1 MVRQRLS
8 EDLVI
13 ACAGRLADDAGFG
26 AVTLSSVASELG
38 VATSALYNHCAG
50 LDGLHRQLAVT
61 ATNELVQTLR
71 TAAIGTGGDR
81 ALAAMAAAYRDYA
94 LDHPG
99 RFAATLRPP
108 AVDDPRLHE
117 ANRSVIDTFALVYA
131 AMGFDPQACERA
143 AQSTRSALHG
153 FLALEHTSARPST
166 DAARSADSDAAS
178 DQNFDHLVSML
189 QRALLDV

>member
-1 MVRQRLS
+1 MARQRLS

-13 ACAGRLADDAGFG
+13 ACAGRLADASGFG
-26 AVTLSSVASELG
+26 AVTLSSVAAELG

-50 LDGLHRQLAVT
+50 LDGLHHQLAVA
-61 ATNELVQTLR
+61 ATNELAQMLR

-81 ALAAMAAAYRDYA
+81 ALAAMAAAYRGFA
-94 LDHPG
+94 LEHPG

-117 ANRSVIDTFALVYA
+117 ANRSIIDTFALVYA
-131 AMGFDPQACERA
+131 AMGFDPQACEQA

-153 FLALEHTSARPST
+153 FLALEHTSGQRATPS
-166 DAARSADSDAAS
+166 DGDDQESDE
-178 DQNFDHLVSML
+178 NFDHLVSML
-189 QRALLDV
+189 QRALLDR